1 MSHHTDSG
9 HDFLAPRLLKPKQ
22 VQEILSIGNT
32 LFYELVNEGKLPL
45 VRIGRASFV
54 DSRSI
59 NRFIDSLQPATPKVN
74 A

>member
-1 MSHHTDSG
+1 MSHTDSG
-9 HDFLAPRLLKPKQ
+9 NNFAGPRLLKPKQ

-32 LFYELVNEGKLPL
+32 LFYELVHEGKLPV

-54 DSRSI
+54 DSRSVE
-59 NRFIDSLQPATPKVN
+59 RFIDGLHDGAIQKVD